1 MRKLPLALLC
11 SLFAATASGQQADR
25 LAQSARDLR
34 TERLRASAMHD
45 LIAGGNAGAAAILTA
60 FRGAKADKGSTDK
73 RNATIELYGK
83 ALAELGPSTSHIL
96 EALTD
101 EIARNDEPVRSHLL
115 RALSNGALFATS
127 KQRQRIRTAV
137 KVWAAKGM
145 LYSPS
150 ADEPTFAWYEYV
162 RLVRRMTLADRGN
175 DTAAI
180 SKAMTHLRN
189 ERGAVPIFGGQPVK
203 DKHPHCAIES
213 FGAHGQREQLEG
225 IAELAIRCPDV
236 TAEVLDELH
245 AYLRLSPPREPRT
258 RTEHCAGI
266 GEYAPN
272 KLPGTKWPTKWL
284 YDDWHFACAR
294 AVLLRSGDQEA
305 RTLALRHLLYASNVA
320 TRLRALEDVRQWPK
334 PWTAFAKDLQQCLTA
349 DDRIIVRAAVLT
361 IGQDPELAAASTTEL
376 QRLVNGTDREL
387 AAMAKRALA
396 KNN

>member
-1 MRKLPLALLC
+1 VRGIVAAAMRKMTLALIC
-11 SLFAATASGQQADR
+11 SVLATAAVGQQDEK
-25 LAQSARDLR
+25 LAEAAHNLR

-45 LIAGGNAGAAAILTA
+45 LIAAGKQGATATLAAFHA
-60 FRGAKADKGSTDK
+60 AKNK
-73 RNATIELYGK
+73 ELYAK
-83 ALAELGPSTSHIL
+83 ALADLGTSTRHIL
-96 EALTD
+96 DELTD
-101 EIARNDEPVRSHLL
+101 EIADNPEPIRSHLL
-115 RALSNGALFATS
+115 RALSNGSLFATVT
-127 KQRQRIRTAV
+127 QRQTIRAAV
-137 KVWAAKGM
+137 KNWAAKGM

-162 RLVRRMTLADRGN
+162 RLVRRMALADRGS
-175 DTAAI
+175 DAVAI
-180 SKAMTHLRN
+180 TQAMTHLRN

-225 IAELAIRCPDV
+225 IAELAIGCPEV

-245 AYLRLSPPREPRT
+245 AYLRLSPPREPRM

-294 AVLLRSGDQEA
+294 AVLLHSKDQEA

-320 TRLRALEDVRQWPK
+320 MRLRAIEDVRQWPK

-361 IGQDPELAAASTTEL
+361 IGQEPELAAASRTEL
-376 QRLVNGTDREL
+376 QRLVNGKDREL

-396 KNN
+396 RSN